1 MEECAACDDK
11 GRRCRAK
18 NQVSVGFSMEATPR
32 APSPRVCARKG
43 MAQNRLG
50 MTVSSQ
56 NGVWPHGRTQPMK
69 GEQEKDSCVRGFF
82 V

>member
-1 MEECAACDDK
+1 ME
-11 GRRCRAK
+11 
-18 NQVSVGFSMEATPR
+18 VTPW

-50 MTVSSQ
+50 MTVAPQ